1 MNISKCP
8 IVLHIVIC
16 NVNVTS
22 EIVVRIFTGLQNP
35 SHFWSWKSSK
45 SIIKDRGVNLYGNET
60 ESSINLVAFPT
71 IICFQMYL
79 FIDHFE
85 IKNKLLNKQVLR
97 RASGCSMVL
106 RCDSYFLWFSGI
118 SCDPPGVIRCS
129 VSAPSA
135 IGCSATPGPLV
146 SVLLDAV

>member
-1 MNISKCP
+1 MSPLKLLSEFLLDFNTP
-8 IVLHIVIC
+8 VIFDRESPAK
-16 NVNVTS
+16 VS
-22 EIVVRIFTGLQNP
+22 FRIEE
-35 SHFWSWKSSK
+35 
-45 SIIKDRGVNLYGNET
+45 SIYT
-60 ESSINLVAFPT
+60 EMKLPA

-85 IKNKLLNKQVLR
+85 IKNKSLNKQVFR
-97 RASGCSMVL
+97 RVSGCSMVL

-118 SCDPPGVIRCS
+118 SCDPPGVSRCS

-135 IGCSATPGPLV
+135 IGCSVTPGPPV